1 MLDHVSIAVP
11 ELAAVL
17 DFYDATLGTLG
28 YERQWIRD
36 DRARYGDRTL
46 GDGTFLSVVE
56 LPGAVAAGG
65 HLALRAVDAAAVDAF
80 FAGAIQNGG
89 SDDGAPGLR
98 PAYHSGYYGAFVR
111 DPAGNRLEA
120 VCHTATP
127 VRAV

>member
-56 LPGAVAAGG
+56 LAGAVAAGG

>member
-1 MLDHVSIAVP
+1 MLDHASIAVP

-17 DFYDATLGTLG
+17 EFYDATLGALG

-56 LPGAVAAGG
+56 LAGAVAARG
-65 HLALRAVDAAAVDAF
+65 HLALRAIDAAAVDAF
-80 FAGAIQNGG
+80 FAAAIQNGG
-89 SDDGAPGLR
+89 SDDGTPGPR
-98 PAYHSGYYGAFVR
+98 PAYHARYYGAFVC

-127 VRAV
+127 AGAA